1 LQDASVP
8 ASIDTSLVRPD
19 LQHAEGA
26 MSKSARGLLALVYG
40 AAVLLVIAE
49 TPATASAQPS
59 PFQRGPERYVW
70 VGPGS
75 GLPPADLALIRD
87 RVTDLFGSLP
97 EVVVA
102 PPTEPERHAI
112 VSSRRLGRELLQIS
126 WTASTVPNSRGWD
139 TQVVFTFTSTD
150 PPRAARLAVATE
162 LVAVGGSRSVRL
174 QDLGA
179 MMVRLIVNWHEG
191 VLGFPRGL
199 GF

>member
-1 LQDASVP
+1 
-8 ASIDTSLVRPD
+8 
-19 LQHAEGA
+19 
-26 MSKSARGLLALVYG
+26 MSKSARGLLALVCG
-40 AAVLLVIAE
+40 AAVLLVFAG

-112 VSSRRLGRELLQIS
+112 VSSRRLDRELLQIS
-126 WTASTVPNSRGWD
+126 WTASTVPNDRGFD
-139 TQVVFTFTSTD
+139 TIVVFTFTSTD
-150 PPRAARLAVATE
+150 PPRAARLAVGDELAT
-162 LVAVGGSRSVRL
+162 AGGSRSVRL
-174 QDLGA
+174 QNLGS
-179 MMVRLIVNWHEG
+179 MMVGRIVNWHEG
-191 VLGFPRGL
+191 ELGFPRGL